1 MVIYLDQYR
10 NVTATA
16 PRTPRYGDDIMNAS
30 WTPELAAVA
39 AAIPPQLQTPE
50 LPDDLKLIDADEFM
64 SRIYALASQV

>member
-39 AAIPPQLQTPE
+39 AAIPPQLQAPE
-50 LPDDLKLIDADEFM
+50 LPEDLRTIDVDAFM
-64 SRIYALASQV
+64 SRIYALASSI

>member
-10 NVTATA
+10 NVTATV

-39 AAIPPQLQTPE
+39 AAIPPQAQTPE
-50 LPDDLKLIDADEFM
+50 LPEDLSLINVDEFM
-64 SRIYALASQV
+64 SRIYSLASQI